1 MTYKIKK
8 VKSST
13 SQVGENKNIGVRPIY
28 WKQVLLSTFT
38 VYPLLLLVSWFLRF
52 LFPMQDLK
60 PEIATFFAVLG
71 VASLMVFP
79 VMPLAMKF
87 LGPWLHEK

>member
-1 MTYKIKK
+1 MESKIQ
-8 VKSST
+8 KSDSSSFQT
-13 SQVGENKNIGVRPIY
+13 SEDKNIGIKPIY

-38 VYPLLLLVSWFLRF
+38 VYPLLLLVSWLLRS
-52 LFPMQDLK
+52 LFPMQDLN

-79 VMPLAMKF
+79 VMPLALKF
-87 LGPWLHEK
+87 LGPWLHKK